1 MTMYINS
8 LLVSGIQHSCP
19 HGNISLGV
27 GVATFCAGKY
37 NKGNIGSYQLSDLT
51 NTLAIVK
58 ILTYFRK
65 HFNVTYII
73 IKYNTKCTKISIVE
87 ILVK

>member
-1 MTMYINS
+1 MQANIIKEILVHIN
-8 LLVSGIQHSCP
+8 LD
-19 HGNISLGV
+19 
-27 GVATFCAGKY
+27 
-37 NKGNIGSYQLSDLT
+37 SDLT
-51 NTLAIVK
+51 DALAIVK

-73 IKYNTKCTKISIVE
+73 IKYNTKYTKISIVE